1 MRVPSRKLA
10 ADWRS
15 SGMNTRNS
23 VKETED
29 GLRAGKPA
37 VASPAKEE
45 RPDKRKAEQPSAAL
59 KITDPEP
66 LKRRSV
72 AWRDAAQFA
81 TVGVFLVL
89 LIAAVEL
96 ARPILVP
103 VTSALVI
110 GFMLGPLSKRAERY
124 KIPSLVS
131 AIVFWL
137 FVVGALYLI
146 IVTVSGAIIDV
157 ADKTPDVGR
166 NIRDKLQVFNRPMA
180 ALQDLRNA
188 ILPSGS
194 ADTGV
199 TVDLLSIATPALTF
213 LTPAVGQIVAFLGT
227 LFFFLLGR
235 TQLRHVIVIFFENRD
250 ARLRMLRILN
260 DIETNLTSYLSVV
273 VVINFFVGLAAA
285 AIALL
290 VGLPNAPAWGVL
302 AFILN
307 FIPYIGALI
316 MQVVLFL
323 VGLIVFPTLGQALI
337 APLLYLVFTTLEGHF
352 ITPSIMGKRL
362 FLNPLTVFL
371 ALIFWTWLW
380 GPMGAFLAVPL
391 LIMMLVAINHLFP
404 SDDPVLPG

>member
-1 MRVPSRKLA
+1 
-10 ADWRS
+10 
-15 SGMNTRNS
+15 MNVRNS
-23 VKETED
+23 VKAEEGART
-29 GLRAGKPA
+29 AKPA
-37 VASPAKEE
+37 MPSPVKEE
-45 RPDKRKAEQPSAAL
+45 RHDRRNVSEQPTAL
-59 KITDPEP
+59 TITEPEP
-66 LKRRSV
+66 LKRRKV

-81 TVGVFLVL
+81 TVGIFLIL
-89 LIAAVEL
+89 LIAAMEL
-96 ARPILVP
+96 ARPVLVP
-103 VTSALVI
+103 VTCALVI
-110 GFMLGPLSKRAERY
+110 GFMLGPLSKRAEKYR
-124 KIPSLVS
+124 IPSLVS
-131 AIVFWL
+131 AVAFWL
-137 FVVGALYLI
+137 FVVGVLYLI
-146 IVTVSGAIIDV
+146 IVTVSGAIIEM

-166 NIRDKLQVFNRPMA
+166 NIREKLQVFNRPMA
-180 ALQDLRNA
+180 ALQDLRKA
-188 ILPSGS
+188 ILPSSG

-235 TQLRHVIVIFFENRD
+235 TQLRHVMVIFFEDRE
-250 ARLRMLRILN
+250 ARLRVLRILN
-260 DIETNLTSYLSVV
+260 DIESNLTSYLSVV
-273 VVINFFVGLAAA
+273 VVINSCVGLAAA

-290 VGLPNAPAWGVL
+290 VGLPNAVAWGVL
-302 AFILN
+302 AFTLN

-323 VGLIVFPTLGQALI
+323 VGIIVFPTLGQALI
-337 APLLYLVFTTLEGHF
+337 APLLYLAFTTLEGHF

-391 LIMMLVAINHLFP
+391 LIMILVAINHLFP